1 MSEGYSNLRAQWESR
16 MKESEAQS
24 ALASASPGAGDRKKP
39 SSTATGSIP
48 PWKKSAQAAAA
59 KAKAKET
66 DGAGSL
72 VAPSSTNAG
81 DTATTPSWTRPSL
94 TTHHAADT
102 VEKYVASPSSNND
115 EASPTAATAT
125 AGGGQAE
132 IVEEHSLS
140 VSAAKSMFGG
150 SVNKSRGSYGGSTG
164 ISGSG
169 VNSNDRA
176 ARWKAE
182 AAAASA
188 AVGDDDD
195 YNVEEDRITSITVT
209 DAKSMFD
216 RPSATAATATS
227 DAPSSRPKWLTGGGI
242 SGSPPSAS
250 ATGSGVPE
258 AYAELFGVAHEYDK
272 EKGTALGAS
281 GIIAEDEEEEESG
294 ESASGGGDGRPAW
307 LKGQSESG
315 EEIMDKEDRGA
326 PQTYE
331 DNTDIADDV
340 PDMASEPVV
349 ADWLQA
355 EDQDEVVKSEKVDEA
370 DGPPPKKRGWGT
382 NLMKWLE
389 RKESESGSDNN
400 GSDKGSSQ
408 SQEQPELI
416 QEDNPIHEDD
426 NTVGSGPHDNDAIEP
441 SEGEEEGEEGP
452 RRKQTEEE
460 EAILAMMEAENQR
473 YAQGQEVAA
482 THRMTHYEDEDGAEI
497 REMDA
502 LEHEDV
508 SDEDNT
514 QEAPNDNIA
523 TVAAGAVVA
532 GAGIAAAIAPATPS
546 APLPDE
552 SAPIDFAS
560 SPTPSV
566 EADVEADAEV
576 DASYEETFD
585 DYAGG
590 NDDDYGGG
598 YDDAEHYSEE
608 DETDYVQHAGKATS
622 SAPSAREL
630 SDEDYGED
638 MDNGGSYSDRST
650 EGLEANLSS
659 AYGLGAADNDDY
671 YQDQNEYDEDDYMED
686 LDDDTV
692 QDLEASYDREEGDAN
707 KSYTTV
713 DKLED
718 EFLTETGERSSQER
732 KIVEE
737 NEDTTDVEGVSRRR
751 PVLYPEDSELSL
763 DNTTV
768 ADERARL
775 RQVSFV

>member
-39 SSTATGSIP
+39 PSTGSIP

-59 KAKAKET
+59 KAKGEET

-72 VAPSSTNAG
+72 AAPSSTNAE

-94 TTHHAADT
+94 TTHHDAET

-115 EASPTAATAT
+115 EASPTAAT

-150 SVNKSRGSYGGSTG
+150 SVTTKSRSSYGGSAG
-164 ISGSG
+164 IGG
-169 VNSNDRA
+169 ANSNDRA
-176 ARWKAE
+176 ALWKAE

-188 AVGDDDD
+188 AGGDDDG

-216 RPSATAATATS
+216 RTSASAATAATATS

-250 ATGSGVPE
+250 GTGSGVPE

-272 EKGTALGAS
+272 EKGTSLGAS

-294 ESASGGGDGRPAW
+294 ESASGSDGRGGRPAW

-315 EEIMDKEDRGA
+315 EDIMEEENKDA
-326 PQTYE
+326 PQTDE
-331 DNTDIADDV
+331 DNTDIADDAPV
-340 PDMASEPVV
+340 MTSEPTV
-349 ADWLQA
+349 AEWLQA
-355 EDQDEVVKSEKVDEA
+355 EGQDDIVASSDAKDEA
-370 DGPPPKKRGWGT
+370 DEPPPKKRGWGT

-389 RKESESGSDNN
+389 RKESGSGSDNN
-400 GSDKGSSQ
+400 GSDKGSSR
-408 SQEQPELI
+408 SQGQPELI

-426 NTVGSGPHDNDAIEP
+426 NAVGSGAHGKDSIEP
-441 SEGEEEGEEGP
+441 SDGEEEGGEGP

-473 YAQGQEVAA
+473 FAQGQEVAA
-482 THRMTHYEDEDGAEI
+482 THRTTHYEDEDGTEI
-497 REMDA
+497 MEMDT
-502 LEHEDV
+502 LEREDV
-508 SDEDNT
+508 GDEDNL
-514 QEAPNDNIA
+514 QGDPDEIIA
-523 TVAAGAVVA
+523 TVAVGAVVA
-532 GAGIAAAIAPATPS
+532 GAGIAAATATATS
-546 APLPDE
+546 APSPDE
-552 SAPIDFAS
+552 SAPIDFES

-566 EADVEADAEV
+566 EADVEAEAEAEV

-590 NDDDYGGG
+590 
-598 YDDAEHYSEE
+598 YDETEYYSEE
-608 DETDYVQHAGKATS
+608 DETDYVQEAEKAKS
-622 SAPSAREL
+622 SVPSAREF
-630 SDEDYGED
+630 SDKDDDEDMGNHE
-638 MDNGGSYSDRST
+638 SYSDRST

-659 AYGLGAADNDDY
+659 AYGLGVADNDDY
-671 YQDQNEYDEDDYMED
+671 YHDQDEYDEYDYMED
-686 LDDDTV
+686 LDDDTI

-732 KIVEE
+732 TVEQ
-737 NEDTTDVEGVSRRR
+737 NASVADVENVSKGR
-751 PVLYPEDSELSL
+751 PAFYPENSELSL

-775 RQVSFV
+775 RRVSFV